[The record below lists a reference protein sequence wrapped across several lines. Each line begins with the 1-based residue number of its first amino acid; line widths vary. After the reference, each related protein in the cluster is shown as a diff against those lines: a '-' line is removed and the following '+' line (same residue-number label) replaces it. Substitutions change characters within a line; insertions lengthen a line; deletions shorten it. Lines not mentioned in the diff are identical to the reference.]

1 MNYCI
6 EVSMAYTVEVH
17 YLCRCNPDAKIE
29 AKRASSVTD
38 IVKEIKIS
46 DAILH
51 AKVACEV
58 VEQYLH
64 SKVL

>member
-1 MNYCI
+1 
-6 EVSMAYTVEVH
+6 MAYTLEVH
-17 YLCRCNPDAKIE
+17 YLCRCNPDAKME
-29 AKRASSVTD
+29 AKRATAVTD
-38 IVKEIKIS
+38 IVKEIKIP

-51 AKVACEV
+51 AKVTCEA